1 MLYTFASKRLSLI
14 VHDTKSK
21 EGGNFI
27 RKDYLFKLGY
37 LIGSRRSRKQIFIE
51 WGSWLPVV
59 VVVEIYSYYCSY
71 FM

>member
-27 RKDYLFKLGY
+27 RKDYLFKLG
-37 LIGSRRSRKQIFIE
+37 LAVDDHESRFSLNGAVGYPL
-51 WGSWLPVV
+51 WS
-59 VVVEIYSYYCSY
+59 
-71 FM
+71 